1 MAGKSKEHS
10 RRRLST
16 AVERNARQKKLQ
28 HFSLPISQL
37 KGVGPKRAELL
48 AQKGIHTILDL
59 LFFTPIRYE
68 DRSHT
73 VPFGSAREGFPALV
87 QGRVIFGKEERFY
100 RNRKRLYRIRIEDG
114 KDILDLLWF
123 RYKRPYLE
131 KFIFPENT
139 LLVYGKV
146 TENHGQ
152 RQMIH
157 PDVTLLKANE
167 PGGVP
172 KGLGFFPVYSSV
184 KGLSAN
190 LLRSMV
196 EAALDDYLSE
206 LIDPVPG
213 KITASLG
220 LPDLL
225 SAVKLVHR
233 PPPKKSCDDLNRF
246 DTPFHKRLL
255 FDRFFLVMVAI
266 SFLKKSRE
274 MKTCP
279 VMKHPSIPADD
290 LKKWFSFR
298 LTDYQKK
305 AVQEIVRDMTSGKP
319 MSRLL
324 LGDVGC
330 GKTVVAAVAAYIS
343 AYNGKQTAFMVPT
356 RILAEQHMEFFSGL
370 PPEMGLRPALLTGKL
385 EAQEF
390 RDLHDKIRT
399 GACNLV
405 IGTQALIQERIN
417 YNDLELVIIDEQ
429 HRFGVKERTAIQQK
443 GTNPHRLVMT
453 ATPIPRTLAMTLYG
467 DMDLSVIEG
476 YPEGHRPVATRL
488 AKKNHKN
495 EVFETVKQAMASK
508 QQCFVICPA
517 VEGSEEI
524 GLKNAVDMSKK
535 LQKLFTPPY
544 RIGMIHGRLDL
555 QKREDIM
562 DRFRK
567 GKIDLLVGTT
577 VLEVGIHVPKATVM
591 VIEDPERFG
600 LAQLHQ
606 LRGRVGRGSEKG
618 VCFLM
623 VSGNLTEKALSRL
636 KIIAESHDGFDI
648 AQKDLQLRGQGELI
662 GLRQTGVGELN
673 FQEIMKEQE
682 LFFQAKEA
690 AEHLLNTDPE
700 LILSDNEPLRTFVTT
715 LLPPHSMA

>member
-1 MAGKSKEHS
+1 MG
-10 RRRLST
+10 
-16 AVERNARQKKLQ
+16 RNARQKKIQ
-28 HFSLPISQL
+28 HFSLPVSHL
-37 KGVGPKRAELL
+37 KGVGAKRAALL

-59 LFFTPIRYE
+59 LFFTPIHYQ
-68 DRSHT
+68 DRRQSI
-73 VPFGSAREGFPALV
+73 PIGSVREGFPALV

-100 RNRKRLYRIRIEDG
+100 RSQKRLYRIRLKDG
-114 KDILDLLWF
+114 NDILDLLWF

-131 KFIFPENT
+131 RFVSPENT
-139 LLVYGKV
+139 LFAYGKV
-146 TENHGQ
+146 SENNGQ

-157 PDVTLLKANE
+157 PDVTLLKASD
-167 PGGVP
+167 PRGVP
-172 KGLGFFPVYSSV
+172 QGLGFYPVYSSV

-190 LLRSMV
+190 LLRSAV
-196 EAALDDYLSE
+196 EGALDNYLSA

-213 KITASLG
+213 KITAALG

-225 SAVKLVHR
+225 SAVNLVHR
-233 PPPKKSCDDLNRF
+233 PPPEESCDDLNRF
-246 DTPFHKRLL
+246 STPFHKRLL
-255 FDRFFLVMVAI
+255 FDRFFLVMVAV
-266 SFLKKSRE
+266 SFLKKSRDME
-274 MKTCP
+274 ICP
-279 VMKHPSIPADD
+279 VMNLPSNLADN
-290 LKKWFSFR
+290 LERWFSFR

-305 AVQEIVRDMTSGKP
+305 AVQEITGDMASGKP

-343 AYNGKQTAFMVPT
+343 AHNGKQTAFMVPT

-370 PPEMGLRPALLTGKL
+370 PLEMGLRPALLTGKIETGEL
-385 EAQEF
+385 REV
-390 RDLHDKIRT
+390 HNKIRT

-405 IGTQALIQERIN
+405 IGTQALIQERIDFN
-417 YNDLELVIIDEQ
+417 NLDLVIIDEQ
-429 HRFGVKERTAIQQK
+429 HRFGVKERTSIRQK

-467 DMDLSVIEG
+467 DMEISVIEG

-488 AKKNHKN
+488 ATEEHKK
-495 EVFETVKQAMASK
+495 EVFETVKHAMASRR
-508 QQCFVICPA
+508 QCFVICPA
-517 VEGSEEI
+517 IEGSEVI
-524 GLKNAVDMSKK
+524 GLKNAVDMAEK

-544 RIGMIHGRLDL
+544 NIGLIHGRLDL
-555 QKREDIM
+555 KERENIM

-623 VSGNLTEKALSRL
+623 VPGNLTKKGLTRL
-636 KIIAESHDGFDI
+636 KIIAENHDGFDI
-648 AQKDLQLRGQGELI
+648 AQRDLELRGQGELT
-662 GLRQTGVGELN
+662 GLRQTGVGELD
-673 FQEIMKEQE
+673 FQEIIREQD

-690 AEHLLNTDPE
+690 AERLLCADPE
-700 LILSDNEPLRTFVTT
+700 LTLSENEPLRTFVAT
-715 LLPPHSMA
+715 LLTQSPKA